1 MTEIEY
7 FEACRPSQIRKPGRY
22 LVQLSEQRSGEHSFA
37 EAIPYISQS
46 QNTGVLC
53 WKIEEMY
60 VPPDQNP
67 DEMFLVIDDLPDED
81 YITDLRKLARAAV
94 KVSCPPDAI
103 DRVKELAKILQVSER
118 TLGSLLREL
127 QREGLMSAE
136 QAEETAPA

>member
-1 MTEIEY
+1 MIEFDY
-7 FEACRPSQIRKPGRY
+7 FEACPPSQITKPGRY
-22 LVQLSEQRSGEHSFA
+22 LVELSTQKSGEYSYA

-60 VPPDQNP
+60 VPPDQDP

-94 KVSCPPDAI
+94 KVFCPPNAI
-103 DRVKELAKILQVSER
+103 DRVKELADVLQVSER
-118 TLGSLLREL
+118 TLGSLIREL
-127 QREGLMSAE
+127 QREGLIKEE
-136 QAEETAPA
+136 QEEPASL